1 MPIHGVPFIAY
12 KKCPTLLGKLWQLY
26 RVIRGKDYTGK
37 MQRGILCRNKRTLR
51 QSTVLW
57 ANSLR
62 RPSEERKLC
71 ISMVRPSNA
80 YGSICSHKLIGSAME
95 LYLIQYQEIFWRLSG
110 AASKEYRSDSRLMI
124 TPHLGREQR
133 IGKSQDVRCPQIK
146 YHEII
151 RLRYIRMGSFQD

>member
-1 MPIHGVPFIAY
+1 MPIHEVPFIAY

-62 RPSEERKLC
+62 RPSKEKNLC
-71 ISMVRPSNA
+71 ISMVRSSNA
-80 YGSICSHKLIGSAME
+80 YGSTCSSLADRVGDGAVPYTIPGN
-95 LYLIQYQEIFWRLSG
+95 LQEIV
-110 AASKEYRSDSRLMI
+110 RSCFRRIQIRFAIDDYTTSW
-124 TPHLGREQR
+124 QR
-133 IGKSQDVRCPQIK
+133 AENLIVTGCTMSPI
-146 YHEII
+146 
-151 RLRYIRMGSFQD
+151 LF